1 MDEKLLSML
10 SSKAME
16 MDFKWRD
23 KPVKRKQ
30 VPAMS

>member
-10 SSKAME
+10 SNKAMD

-23 KPVKRKQ
+23 KPVKRQ
-30 VPAMS
+30 PVPVA

>member
-1 MDEKLLSML
+1 MDEKLLAML

-23 KPVKRKQ
+23 KPVKRQ
-30 VPAMS
+30 PLSVT